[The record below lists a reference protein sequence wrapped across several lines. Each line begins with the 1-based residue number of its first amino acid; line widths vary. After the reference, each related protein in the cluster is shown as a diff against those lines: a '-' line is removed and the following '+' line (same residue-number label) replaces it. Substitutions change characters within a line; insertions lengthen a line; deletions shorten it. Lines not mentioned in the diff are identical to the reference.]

1 MAFND
6 SPKFTNKGKQ
16 LMAAAIAGEITL
28 KFVNIRLGDGERTT
42 QAMASLTD
50 LINPIVSLSI
60 NSIARGSNYVTL
72 QTDFSNADL
81 SAGFYWR
88 EIGVYAEDPEGGDD
102 ILYCY
107 GNCGELAEYIAAAG
121 EQVIKKIISMSVIV
135 GDAENVTA
143 EITDAV
149 YYSPQDPLQDEISKE
164 DLIPFFAQLA
174 GKKNITFE
182 QFFKAIYG
190 LLGIVSAES
199 DGLCP
204 KYGGTKTKFLRDDG
218 IWAIPPDTTYE
229 VVSTTANGLC
239 PKRGGTTTKF
249 LRDDGTWAVPPDT
262 NTTYGVVTSSAN
274 GLMTPALLA
283 KLNGIATGATKVT
296 VLTGALPLTTGSVQT
311 VTLGV
316 KPKFVL
322 FFSTAV
328 ADSSTRSWIAKS
340 TAGGHANIT
349 ITSTGFNFTHTS
361 NANPTQ
367 YYFAIA

>member
-16 LMAAAIAGEITL
+16 LMAAAVAGEITL
-28 KFVNIRLGDGERTT
+28 KFTSIMLGNGELTT
-42 QAMASLTD
+42 QAAASLTE
-50 LINPIVSLSI
+50 LISPVVNLAI
-60 NSIARGSNYVTL
+60 NSISRGSNYVTL
-72 QTDFSNADL
+72 QTDFSNAEL

-88 EIGVYAEDPEGGDD
+88 EIGVYAEDPEGGDN

-121 EQVIKKIISMSVIV
+121 EQAIKKIISMSVIV

-149 YYSPQDPLQDEISKE
+149 YYSPQDPLQDEISAE
-164 DLIPFFAQLA
+164 DLIPFFAQLS
-174 GKKNITFE
+174 GKKNMSFE
-182 QFFKAIYG
+182 MLSNAILK
-190 LLGIVSAES
+190 LLKVVSTSA

-204 KYGGTKTKFLRDDG
+204 KRGGTTTKYLRDDG
-218 IWAIPPDTTYE
+218 TWAVPPDTNTTYG
-229 VVSTTANGLC
+229 VVSTSANGLC

-262 NTTYGVVTSSAN
+262 GVEVY
-274 GLMTPALLA
+274 
-283 KLNGIATGATKVT
+283 
-296 VLTGALPLTTGSVQT
+296 TGSVSTNPNSQQT

-322 FFSTAV
+322 LCTASSANYPWST
-328 ADSSTRSWIAKS
+328 SLI
-340 TAGGHANIT
+340 GGPTVT
-349 ITSTGFNFTHTS
+349 ITTTGFTVGIGTS
-361 NANPTQ
+361 TTYKYVA
-367 YYFAIA
+367 FA